1 MKVSDY
7 IASFL
12 IHHNI
17 DTLFTITGG
26 FAMHLNDS
34 FGRHNKFDIYY
45 HHHEQ
50 AAAYAACGYS
60 KIANKTSVVCT
71 TAGVAATNAISPCLV
86 AYQDSLRVFFI
97 SGQVKSSETIR
108 YLSTSQGMN
117 LRHYSGADCDI
128 ISMVSPITK
137 YAIEVEKKEDIPQ
150 IMKDAYHALTTG
162 RPGPVWISIPADIQG
177 SLLNGVEDF
186 GSVNKVEDGV
196 KEDQDHIL
204 QKSEDMKKVLEL
216 LKQSKRPVIIGGN
229 GVIMAGGR
237 EIFREFVKTTNI
249 PAVFTIMATD
259 LLESEDDHA
268 MGKIGLIGD
277 RHGNFVMQNADLLLT
292 LGCRMAQG
300 IVGYRSDW
308 FAREARIIYVDND
321 KEELKKD
328 NIQYDQK
335 VYMDVVDFMNV
346 VLEMW
351 DSNPDD
357 TDDHS
362 NPHNQKNEW
371 LVKCQGWKQK
381 WIWEMPPLIEDDPLV
396 NPYHFLRAFFSM
408 APGNKITLAS
418 SGSIV
423 TNMWHMLEIKN
434 GDRSVFSSQG
444 DMGYELPASIG
455 CAIGSGQTV
464 YPILGEGSFQL
475 NIQELQTMVQ
485 YKLPIKILLF
495 NNGKYGAIEM
505 TQSSFF
511 GAKFGVDTSSGIS
524 FPDTE
529 KIAYAYGIRYLSVR
543 KREEIHDTLEEFLSI
558 DAKKGPVIFE
568 IFCCVQGRYPRLKAY
583 KQEDGTFLNRPLED
597 LDPFMSREELE
608 REMVVKMV

>member
-34 FGRHNKFDIYY
+34 FGRHGDFDIYY

-50 AAAYAACGYS
+50 GAAYAACGYS
-60 KIANKTSVVCT
+60 KIANKTSIVCT

-86 AYQDSLRVFFI
+86 AYQDSLRVLFI

-137 YAIEVEKKEDIPQ
+137 YAVEVEKKEDISQ

-177 SLLNGVEDF
+177 SLLEVVEDI

-196 KEDQDHIL
+196 KKKDPIP
-204 QKSEDMKKVLEL
+204 QKSEDMKKIVRL
-216 LKQSKRPVIIGGN
+216 LKTSKRPVILGGN

-237 EIFREFVKTTNI
+237 ERFREFVKKTNI

-259 LLESEDDHA
+259 LLQSDDEHA
-268 MGKIGLIGD
+268 MGKVGLIGD

-300 IVGYRSDW
+300 IVGYRADW
-308 FAREARIIYVDND
+308 FAREAKIIYVDND
-321 KEELKKD
+321 KEELKKE
-328 NIQYDQK
+328 NVHYEQK

-351 DSNPDD
+351 NSYPDD
-357 TDDHS
+357 DPD
-362 NPHNQKNEW
+362 NQKNEW
-371 LVKCQGWKQK
+371 LMNCQRWKEK
-381 WIWEMPPLIEDDPLV
+381 WIWEMPPVVEDDPSI

-423 TNMWHMLEIKN
+423 TNMWHMLEIKK

-444 DMGYELPASIG
+444 DMGYEIPASIG

-505 TQSSFF
+505 TQSGFF
-511 GAKFGVDTSSGIS
+511 GAKFGVDSSSGIS
-524 FPDTE
+524 FPDTK

-543 KREEIHDTLEEFLSI
+543 KIEEIKDKLDEFLSM
-558 DAKKGPVIFE
+558 DTKEGPVILE

-608 REMVVKMV
+608 REMIVKMV

>member
-1 MKVSDY
+1 
-7 IASFL
+7 
-12 IHHNI
+12 
-17 DTLFTITGG
+17 
-26 FAMHLNDS
+26 
-34 FGRHNKFDIYY
+34 
-45 HHHEQ
+45 
-50 AAAYAACGYS
+50 
-60 KIANKTSVVCT
+60 
-71 TAGVAATNAISPCLV
+71 
-86 AYQDSLRVFFI
+86 
-97 SGQVKSSETIR
+97 
-108 YLSTSQGMN
+108 
-117 LRHYSGADCDI
+117 
-128 ISMVSPITK
+128 MVSPITK
-137 YAIEVEKKEDIPQ
+137 YAVEVEKKEDIPQ

-177 SLLNGVEDF
+177 SLL
-186 GSVNKVEDGV
+186 DGV
-196 KEDQDHIL
+196 VDIGSTMDKIDKIEEIVKESNNDQ
-204 QKSEDMKKVLEL
+204 DMKKVLEL

-237 EIFREFVKTTNI
+237 EIFREFVKKTNI
-249 PAVFTIMATD
+249 PAVFTMMATD
-259 LLESEDDHA
+259 LLESEDEHA

-308 FAREARIIYVDND
+308 FAREAKIIYVDND
-321 KEELKKD
+321 KEELKKE
-328 NIQYDQK
+328 NVQYEQK
-335 VYMDVVDFMNV
+335 VCMDVVEFMNT

-351 DSNPDD
+351 DPKDRGDD
-357 TDDHS
+357 DINGGDD
-362 NPHNQKNEW
+362 NIKDLKNKW
-371 LVKCQGWKQK
+371 LTKCKGWKEK
-381 WIWEMPPLIEDDPLV
+381 WIWEMPPLIEDDPLI
-396 NPYHFLRAFFSM
+396 NPYHFLRAFYSM
-408 APGNKITLAS
+408 APGYKITLAS

-423 TNMWHMLEIKN
+423 TNMWHMLEIKK

-505 TQSSFF
+505 TQSGFF

-543 KREEIHDTLEEFLSI
+543 TREDIHDRLEEFLKM
-558 DAKKGPVIFE
+558 DAKEGPIIFE

>member
-34 FGRHNKFDIYY
+34 FGRHDKFDIYY

-50 AAAYAACGYS
+50 GAAYAACGYS

-86 AYQDSLRVFFI
+86 AYQDSLRVLFI

-137 YAIEVEKKEDIPQ
+137 YAVEVEKKEDIPQ

-204 QKSEDMKKVLEL
+204 QKSEDMKKVLQL

-505 TQSSFF
+505 TQSGFF

-558 DAKKGPVIFE
+558 DAKEGPIIFE